1 VEGWEKKGE
10 GKVSVPRQASVDRG
24 GKREE
29 KYRKGIR
36 VVERGGARGGIQT
49 VAVIQRGRGE
59 RKGKYGVDKAFSPLP
74 LTLSVYIYINL
85 PYYPFFPLEMVRPRY
100 FIRVYRRE

>member
-1 VEGWEKKGE
+1 VGWWKGGKRKEKVKCRYRD
-10 GKVSVPRQASVDRG
+10 RQVWTGGG

-59 RKGKYGVDKAFSPLP
+59 RKGKYRVDKAFSPLP
-74 LTLSVYIYINL
+74 LTLSVYYIYKFTVL
-85 PYYPFFPLEMVRPRY
+85 SLFPS
-100 FIRVYRRE
+100 